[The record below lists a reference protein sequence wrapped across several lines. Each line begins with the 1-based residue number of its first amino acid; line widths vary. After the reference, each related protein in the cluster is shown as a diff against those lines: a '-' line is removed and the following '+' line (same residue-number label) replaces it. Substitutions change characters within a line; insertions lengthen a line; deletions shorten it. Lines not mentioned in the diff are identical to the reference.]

1 MFGITMSNKMPKNEK
16 DTAQSYVMMNTEVR
30 TIGEKSGES
39 DAEVMNSQK
48 ILAGQPGIVP
58 KAIGFVDFFRVED

>member
-1 MFGITMSNKMPKNEK
+1 MPKNERK
-16 DTAQSYVMMNTEVR
+16 TTQGYVMMNTEVR

-58 KAIGFVDFFRVED
+58 KVIGFVDFFRVED